1 MAYSK
6 LNLSKTYLNSQCT
19 SLYCFIYWKGCNIIL
34 LTLQYNL
41 VQAMPFPL
49 TSAISLSA
57 NMQSVQTM
65 PVLRSSFHWPILQW
79 QTILASLSQTTPIL
93 QFHSSSSKI
102 PFFSKCIVFP
112 NILFSSNPP
121 LQYNSLCNSM
131 LAKTKTTSFCA
142 SNESTIQWPA
152 CMQYLAF
159 LSSRL
164 QTIKYHEM
172 IKCQA

>member
-19 SLYCFIYWKGCNIIL
+19 SLYCFLYWRKKCNIIL
-34 LTLQYNL
+34 LKLQYNL
-41 VQAMPFPL
+41 VQAMLLLL

-65 PVLRSSFHWPILQW
+65 PVLRASLYWPILQW
-79 QTILASLSQTTPIL
+79 QTILASLSQSTPIL

-102 PFFSKCIVFP
+102 PFFSKCVVFS
-112 NILFSSNPP
+112 NILFFSNPP

-131 LAKTKTTSFCA
+131 LAKTKTISFVQAMNPPFNGQHVCYTSPF
-142 SNESTIQWPA
+142 SLPG
-152 CMQYLAF
+152 F
-159 LSSRL
+159 
-164 QTIKYHEM
+164 KP
-172 IKCQA
+172 

>member
-19 SLYCFIYWKGCNIIL
+19 SLYCFLYWRKKCNIIL
-34 LTLQYNL
+34 LKLQYNL
-41 VQAMPFPL
+41 VQAMLLLL

-65 PVLRSSFHWPILQW
+65 PVLRASLYWPILQW
-79 QTILASLSQTTPIL
+79 QTILASLSQSTPIL

-102 PFFSKCIVFP
+102 PFFSKCVVFS

-121 LQYNSLCNSM
+121 LQYNSLCW
-131 LAKTKTTSFCA
+131 LKPK
-142 SNESTIQWPA
+142 
-152 CMQYLAF
+152 QYLF
-159 LSSRL
+159 V
-164 QTIKYHEM
+164 
-172 IKCQA
+172 QAMNPQFNGQHVCYTSPFSLPGFKP